1 MSYYDDD
8 QLVRQLTVEA
18 IEQSGSRLLQMHRLG
33 DSDLEHTRALLNLFD
48 FPQGAVVA
56 DIGCG
61 VGDLALVMQAERTD
75 LDFVLVN
82 PSLAQ
87 LQMCPERFLKI
98 LATAEN
104 LPIER
109 GDVDALMVTYALGH
123 MDLPLFAQQAMRI
136 LAPGQKLCI
145 FDLFKQFDHDD
156 CSLAEDLN
164 YAERH
169 VMEVID
175 TFRQHRF
182 TFSHRRKAVT
192 LPPAT
197 AAMLPHPTTL
207 DNTVS
212 FALVFTRNDQ

>member
-1 MSYYDDD
+1 MPYYDDE
-8 QLVRQLTVEA
+8 LVRQLTAEA
-18 IEQSGSRLLQMHRLG
+18 IERTGSRLLQMHRFGLN
-33 DSDLEHTRALLNLFD
+33 DLEHTRALLEVFD

-61 VGDLALVMQAERTD
+61 VGDLALVMQAERPD
-75 LDFVLVN
+75 LSFILVN
-82 PSLAQ
+82 PSQAQ
-87 LQMCPERFLKI
+87 LDMCPERFAKVH
-98 LATAEN
+98 AYGES
-104 LPIER
+104 LPFER

-123 MDLPLFAQQAMRI
+123 FDLPLFAQQAMRI

-164 YAERH
+164 YAECH

-197 AAMLPHPTTL
+197 AALLPHPTTL
-207 DNTVS
+207 NNTVS